1 MGRNFYHFD
10 PKKLSYIKSN
20 AGFKNKFLTVLTFL
34 SILLISAILLNLV
47 LSSFFIMPEEKALIR
62 ETKRLNKE
70 YKKLNTRFE
79 EAGVVLKNIKQIDS
93 VIYKSIFETEPDF
106 NALANEGFQEAERYE
121 QLSFSNNATVI
132 DKTRNKLDE
141 LKNMINI
148 HDSLSGNILS
158 MLTEDKDLI
167 SSIPSIQPV
176 SNNNLTRTAAGW
188 GWKIH
193 PIYKIKKFHYGI
205 DFTAAP
211 GSKVVATA
219 NGKVEKIF
227 TNSHTRDG
235 KKIILSHKYGYKTV
249 YCHLDRFNV
258 RKGQEVKRGEI
269 IGYVGSTG
277 LSTAPH
283 LHYEVI
289 KNGEQVDPV
298 FYFFGELSPHKHKKL
313 KTIAS
318 ATGQS
323 FD

>member
-20 AGFKNKFLTVLTFL
+20 SGFKNKFLKILTFL
-34 SILLISAILLNLV
+34 SILLISAILLNLI
-47 LSSFFIMPEEKALIR
+47 LSSFFIMPEEKVLIR
-62 ETKRLNKE
+62 ETKRLNTE
-70 YKKLNTRFE
+70 FKKLNTRFE
-79 EAGVVLKNIKQIDS
+79 EASVVLKNIKQIDS

-106 NALANEGFQEAERYE
+106 NTYNNEGFQEAERFE
-121 QLSFSNNATVI
+121 QLSLSNNATVI
-132 DKTRNKLDE
+132 DKTRNKLND

-148 HDSLSGNILS
+148 HDSLSGDILS
-158 MLTEDKDLI
+158 MLSTDKELI
-167 SSIPSIQPV
+167 ASIPSIQPI
-176 SNNNLTRTAAGW
+176 NNKNLNRTAAGW

-211 GSKVVATA
+211 GTEVVATA
-219 NGKVEKIF
+219 NGKVEKII
-227 TNSHTRDG
+227 TNSHSRDG
-235 KKIILSHKYGYKTV
+235 KKIILSHNYGYKTI

-258 RKGQEVKRGEI
+258 RKGQEIKRGEI

-289 KNGEQVDPV
+289 KNGEQVNPV
-298 FYFFGELSPHKHKKL
+298 FYFFGELSPRKHKKL
-313 KTIAS
+313 NTIAS